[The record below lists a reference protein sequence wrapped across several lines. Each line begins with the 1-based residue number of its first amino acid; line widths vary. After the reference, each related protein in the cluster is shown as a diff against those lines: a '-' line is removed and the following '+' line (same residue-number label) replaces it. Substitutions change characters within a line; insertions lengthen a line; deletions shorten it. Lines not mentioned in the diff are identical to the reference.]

1 MFCIKLLAIMT
12 LTITLSVSDAR
23 AQNWANIGTVGTL
36 NNNELCYTDGTDII
50 CDAGL
55 SVNGTAALEVS
66 GTVSATAFVGDGSGL
81 TNVGGLW
88 TDAGDHIIRGGIRV
102 YDGDNPINYTGGA
115 NIIAFDTTRSSILVG
130 DPFVGGGFQSGNLG
144 YRNLVLGYRNRAEGS
159 NSIVAGYGDTTSQ
172 ISRANNSFISG
183 RNNKILTT
191 SNSTDNSVAIG
202 NSNVID
208 SVFTGGWAIGNNNR
222 INGGWAS
229 GAAIGDGNIVNTGM
243 SAIPGHITA
252 LGYQNTVSARYAYAL
267 GARNN
272 IGISRSQGRPAYAFG
287 EGLNVT
293 GLGSMAIGTGAAVS
307 GDDSMVIG
315 VGQDAT
321 GSTVTDNNT
330 LAIVGASGGVGIGT
344 VSPATEL
351 DVSGTVSATAFVGDG
366 SGLTNVG
373 GLWTDASESIQYQGV
388 NFYKEGSVPS
398 GYSNGDKAFVWH
410 PDKRALAIGKASYD
424 GMFNDT
430 SMGDVSF
437 AFGDSAIASGDGSFA
452 FGTNARSTGTRSISF
467 GGSASANYAIAL
479 QGNAESQDA
488 FSVARY
494 GGAYGTRSIAI
505 GSSGA
510 LNGGAQAYGLSS
522 VAIGTGSDAYA
533 NYGVAIGTGSSVSGT
548 SAVAFT
554 AARADGLN
562 SIAMGQNAFV
572 SGNNS
577 MVFGLADV
585 TGTEVTDS
593 NTMAILGGQ
602 VSVNQVSANAEL
614 DVLGTVSATAFVGDG
629 SSLTGVV
636 ATSATLALGDL
647 TDGYDSNNSL
657 VLGRSSA
664 PNLTT
669 DGNAIFGLS
678 SADSLTGGRNNVIL
692 GNGAATSLQAGH
704 ANVVIGRSAM
714 QGNTDP
720 NMDTTNHTIAIGY
733 QAMRYT
739 TGDFNIGIG
748 SNAMA
753 NQAGQYNIG
762 LGERALD
769 GGTGDYNLAFG
780 VNAARYQTSGDNN
793 IAIGVSSSLPS
804 LTGSNQLSI
813 ANSIYG
819 FDMGQADIAKIG
831 INTTNPTESLE
842 VSGTVSATAFV
853 GDGSGLTGIP
863 AGTSLFMDD
872 TSISIV
878 DDGSNSAVIA
888 IDVDGQRYL
897 EYSDEQVAG
906 LKFNGQN
913 AALYTKSDGGF
924 VRVGN
929 LLTNGYRGGVMLIG
943 GDGDNTAAYAESNS
957 LILGTR
963 RTNNNYAED
972 VHFDTIVR
980 DWTRRNMTIDGSSGR
995 VGIGLE
1001 NPSTTLEV
1009 SGTVKA
1015 NAFIG
1020 DGSGLTGVS
1029 AGSLQ
1034 VADTSVSIV
1043 DSGSG
1048 EVHMDVDGERL
1059 VTGRQGALDVSGS
1072 AQIAGTG
1079 SEVCGAT
1086 GDLGKMRWNPVS
1098 QKFQICRQ

>member
-1 MFCIKLLAIMT
+1 MFCVKLIAIIT
-12 LTITLSVSDAR
+12 LTIIMSASDAR

-55 SVNGTAALEVS
+55 FVNGSTALEVS
-66 GTVSATAFVGDGSGL
+66 GTVSATAFVGDGSQLTGLDTDPVSLSQIVGVVHGVSSATPYSSLFIGHDAGANNGAL
-81 TNVGGLW
+81 TNNSVGVGRNTLSANTTGFSNVAVG
-88 TDAGDHIIRGGIRV
+88 TDA
-102 YDGDNPINYTGGA
+102 
-115 NIIAFDTTRSSILVG
+115 L
-130 DPFVGGGFQSGNLG
+130 QSN
-144 YRNLVLGYRNRAEGS
+144 
-159 NSIVAGYGDTTSQ
+159 T
-172 ISRANNSFISG
+172 SG
-183 RNNKILTT
+183 RHNTALGHDALSSNTT
-191 SNSTDNSVAIG
+191 ARDN
-202 NSNVID
+202 
-208 SVFTGGWAIGNNNR
+208 
-222 INGGWAS
+222 
-229 GAAIGDGNIVNTGM
+229 
-243 SAIPGHITA
+243 TA
-252 LGYQNTVSARYAYAL
+252 LGYAALKDNSTGQNNTAVGSNALNNTTSGDFNTALGGYAL
-267 GARNN
+267 RRNSVGYTN
-272 IGISRSQGRPAYAFG
+272 TAVGYNTLRYGSFG
-287 EGLNVT
+287 YENT
-293 GLGSMAIGTGAAVS
+293 AIGAEAGMGAAGNADFFHTTLLGYRAGYGLRSGSGRNIFVGHQAGDSVS
-307 GDDSMVIG
+307 TGSDNIVIG
-315 VGQDAT
+315 V
-321 GSTVTDNNT
+321 
-330 LAIVGASGGVGIGT
+330 LADTSAPTASNELNIGNSLYGDLANDRIGVGI
-344 VSPATEL
+344 ATPLAEL
-351 DVSGTVSATAFVGDG
+351 DVSGTVSATAFVGDGTSLTGVSATPGGNNGWFQYNNAGVLDGVPFAYSNGYDKFYARGGLNNYIVNHSTGGTYAGRLNIGTTDPSTEEGALHLAVAGYNNSDNLRRMLGVIMIGNRDSVLDTSPIPMTEGDYLPGIGFAGHTTTSLGAETEMAATIHAVVDGTVSSGNLPTAVVVNTGTEASNMQERLRIASSGEVGIGIVNPTTELEVAGTVSATSFVGDG

-410 PDKRALAIGKASYD
+410 PDKRALAIGKAAYA
-424 GMFNDT
+424 GMFNDS

-437 AFGDSAIASGDGSFA
+437 AFGDSAIASGNGSFA
-452 FGTNARSTGTRSISF
+452 FGTNARSTGNRSISF

-494 GGAYGTRSIAI
+494 GGAYGQRSIAI

-562 SIAMGQNAFV
+562 SIAMGKNAFV

-602 VSVNQVSANAEL
+602 VAVNQVSANAEL
-614 DVLGTVSATAFVGDG
+614 DVL
-629 SSLTGVV
+629 
-636 ATSATLALGDL
+636 
-647 TDGYDSNNSL
+647 
-657 VLGRSSA
+657 
-664 PNLTT
+664 
-669 DGNAIFGLS
+669 
-678 SADSLTGGRNNVIL
+678 
-692 GNGAATSLQAGH
+692 
-704 ANVVIGRSAM
+704 
-714 QGNTDP
+714 
-720 NMDTTNHTIAIGY
+720 
-733 QAMRYT
+733 
-739 TGDFNIGIG
+739 
-748 SNAMA
+748 
-753 NQAGQYNIG
+753 
-762 LGERALD
+762 
-769 GGTGDYNLAFG
+769 
-780 VNAARYQTSGDNN
+780 
-793 IAIGVSSSLPS
+793 
-804 LTGSNQLSI
+804 
-813 ANSIYG
+813 
-819 FDMGQADIAKIG
+819 
-831 INTTNPTESLE
+831 
-842 VSGTVSATAFV
+842 GTVSATAFV

-929 LLTNGYRGGVMLIG
+929 LLTNGYRGGVILIG

-980 DWTRRNMTIDGSSGR
+980 DWSRRNMTIDGSSGR

-1034 VADTSVSIV
+1034 VADTSISIM
-1043 DSGSG
+1043 DSGTG

-1079 SEVCGAT
+1079 SEVCGAA

>member
-1 MFCIKLLAIMT
+1 MLVTALCVMALNEGCFMFCVKLLAIMT

-23 AQNWANIGTVGTL
+23 AQNWANIGTIGTL

-55 SVNGTAALEVS
+55 FVNGSTALEVS
-66 GTVSATAFVGDGSGL
+66 GTVSATVFVGDGSGL
-81 TNVGGLW
+81 TGVGGLW
-88 TDAGDHIIRGGIRV
+88 TDAGDHISRGGIRV
-102 YDGDNPINYTGGA
+102 YDGDNPINYTGGG

-144 YRNLVLGYRNRAEGS
+144 QRNLVLGYRNRAEGS

-172 ISRANNSFISG
+172 ISTANNSFISG

-191 SNSTDNSVAIG
+191 STATDNSVAIG
-202 NSNVID
+202 NGNVVD

-229 GAAIGDGNIVNTGM
+229 GAAIGDGNIVNTGV

-272 IGISRSQGRPAYAFG
+272 INISRSQGRPAYVFG

-351 DVSGTVSATAFVGDG
+351 EVSGTVTATAFVGDG

-410 PDKRALAIGKASYD
+410 PDKRALAIGKAAYA
-424 GMFNDT
+424 GMFNDS

-437 AFGDSAIASGDGSFA
+437 AFGDSAIASGNGSFA
-452 FGTNARSTGTRSISF
+452 FGTNARSTGNRSISF

-494 GGAYGTRSIAI
+494 GGAYGQRSIAI

-522 VAIGTGSDAYA
+522 VAIGSGSDAYA

-562 SIAMGQNAFV
+562 SIAMGKNAFV

-602 VSVNQVSANAEL
+602 VAVNQVSANAEL
-614 DVLGTVSATAFVGDG
+614 DVL
-629 SSLTGVV
+629 
-636 ATSATLALGDL
+636 
-647 TDGYDSNNSL
+647 
-657 VLGRSSA
+657 
-664 PNLTT
+664 
-669 DGNAIFGLS
+669 
-678 SADSLTGGRNNVIL
+678 
-692 GNGAATSLQAGH
+692 
-704 ANVVIGRSAM
+704 
-714 QGNTDP
+714 
-720 NMDTTNHTIAIGY
+720 
-733 QAMRYT
+733 
-739 TGDFNIGIG
+739 
-748 SNAMA
+748 
-753 NQAGQYNIG
+753 
-762 LGERALD
+762 
-769 GGTGDYNLAFG
+769 
-780 VNAARYQTSGDNN
+780 
-793 IAIGVSSSLPS
+793 
-804 LTGSNQLSI
+804 
-813 ANSIYG
+813 
-819 FDMGQADIAKIG
+819 
-831 INTTNPTESLE
+831 
-842 VSGTVSATAFV
+842 GTVSATAFV

-897 EYSDEQVAG
+897 EYSNEEVAG

-980 DWTRRNMTIDGSSGR
+980 DWSRRNMTIDGSSGR

-1034 VADTSVSIV
+1034 VADTSISIM
-1043 DSGSG
+1043 DSGTG

-1079 SEVCGAT
+1079 SEVCGAA